1 MENEKIL
8 IIGPTTVNKY
18 KIQLANYLLMKNS
31 DLSLIN
37 TFCTDESLNQNH
49 NSSQSG
55 YYYMPYLKVKESFK
69 NSSVV
74 YCTIDENNNDITKG
88 IMTDDWYNGDI
99 AVLDFI
105 DFNNISNKIFTDYTD
120 SIFIVWLDTTMKSS
134 ALYNN
139 LYDKE
144 TDIRESNYSV
154 QKIESN
160 NINVL
165 YFNINNESLNNI
177 TDTVLQYYSASDIET
192 RNQLLFENS

>member
-8 IIGPTTVNKY
+8 IIGPTIVNKY
-18 KIQLANYLLMKNS
+18 KTQLANYLLMKNS

-49 NSSQSG
+49 NSSQTG

-69 NSSVV
+69 NNSIV

-88 IMTDDWYNGDI
+88 IMVDDWYNGDI

-120 SIFIVWLDTTMKSS
+120 SLFIVWLDTSVKSNV
-134 ALYNN
+134 LYNN
-139 LYDKE
+139 FYDKE
-144 TDIRESNYSV
+144 ADIRESNYTV
-154 QKIESN
+154 QKIELN

-177 TDTVLQYYSASDIET
+177 TDTVLQYYSDPNIEN
-192 RNQLLFENS
+192 RNAILYENS